1 MSLMI
6 KIRENKDFTEN
17 EKYVAE
23 YILKNIRNI
32 RSIPAMDISKNT
44 YTSISTVTRMCKK
57 LGFKGFQEFRL
68 KAIEEMALIGNKE
81 MVVNNSDIDENCDT
95 KDIIEKISKLSII
108 SLKETKMLQDADIID
123 KIVDL
128 INEKSVIDF
137 YGMGASHI
145 VCLDAQYKFMRVG
158 KIVNTFNGTD
168 LQHVQ
173 AINSDENHLA
183 IIVSYSGM
191 TKEILDI
198 VKILKEKGVTT
209 VSITKYVTNAIAK
222 LCDYNLYVTSKESFK
237 RSAAIY
243 SRISILNLIDVIYL
257 AYSNKNYKEVVKR
270 INETKIE
277 KIENQKE

>member
-17 EKYVAE
+17 ERFVSE
-23 YILKNIRNI
+23 YIFKNFRNIRNI
-32 RSIPAMDISKNT
+32 SAIDISKNT
-44 YTSISTVTRMCKK
+44 YTSISSVTRMCKK
-57 LGFKGFQEFRL
+57 LGFNGFQDFKL
-68 KAIEEMALIGNKE
+68 KAIEEIAQIGNKE
-81 MVVNNSDIDENCDT
+81 IIVNNSDIDENCDT
-95 KDIIEKISKLSII
+95 TNIIDKINKLSII
-108 SLKETKMLQDADIID
+108 SLKETKMLQDAEIID
-123 KIVDL
+123 KVVDL
-128 INEKSVIDF
+128 INSKTVIDL

-158 KIVNTFNGTD
+158 KIVNA
-168 LQHVQ
+168 L
-173 AINSDENHLA
+173 NSNENHLA
-183 IIVSYSGM
+183 IIISYSGM
-191 TKEILDI
+191 TKEMLEI
-198 VKILKEKGVTT
+198 VKILKEKNIITI
-209 VSITKYVTNAIAK
+209 SITKYVSNSIAK

-277 KIENQKE
+277 KIKDQKE

>member
-17 EKYVAE
+17 ERFVAE
-23 YILKNIRNI
+23 YIFKNFRNIRNI
-32 RSIPAMDISKNT
+32 SAIDISKNT
-44 YTSISTVTRMCKK
+44 YTSISSVTRMCKK
-57 LGFKGFQEFRL
+57 LGFNGFQDFKL
-68 KAIEEMALIGNKE
+68 KAIEEIAQIGNKE
-81 MVVNNSDIDENCDT
+81 IIVNNSDIDENCDT
-95 KDIIEKISKLSII
+95 TNIIDKINKLSII
-108 SLKETKMLQDADIID
+108 SLKETKMLQDAEIID
-123 KIVDL
+123 KVVDL
-128 INEKSVIDF
+128 INTKTVIDL

-158 KIVNTFNGTD
+158 KIVNAFNGID
-168 LQHVQ
+168 LQHIQ
-173 AINSDENHLA
+173 AVNSNENHLA
-183 IIVSYSGM
+183 IIISYSGM
-191 TKEILDI
+191 TKEMLEI
-198 VKILKEKGVTT
+198 VKILKEKNIVTI
-209 VSITKYVTNAIAK
+209 SITKYVSNSIAK

-277 KIENQKE
+277 KIKDQKE

>member
-108 SLKETKMLQDADIID
+108 SLKETKMLQDADVID

-158 KIVNTFNGTD
+158 KIVNTFNGTGL
-168 LQHVQ
+168 LQTNQ
-173 AINSDENHLA
+173 LQSLQQYLTIF
-183 IIVSYSGM
+183 
-191 TKEILDI
+191 ILP
-198 VKILKEKGVTT
+198 
-209 VSITKYVTNAIAK
+209 
-222 LCDYNLYVTSKESFK
+222 
-237 RSAAIY
+237 R
-243 SRISILNLIDVIYL
+243 
-257 AYSNKNYKEVVKR
+257 NY
-270 INETKIE
+270 
-277 KIENQKE
+277 